1 MANGG
6 NKVKPKNSMI
16 LSLIRSKSQTF
27 LGNLLSSTTSS
38 LKGEVSTKIIQLN
51 SAFQELLS

>member
-1 MANGG
+1 VANGG